1 MTATLDAAGIID
13 TTEHAFFPVFSRT
26 NLVVERASGSRV
38 WDVDGREFI
47 DLTSGWGVTAL
58 GHCHPVLVE
67 SLARQ
72 LSLVMQAPNC
82 NLSYTRRQAEA
93 VERLVAIAPRG
104 LRRVLFTNSGT
115 EATEGAIRLVR
126 RATGKAGIIACHG
139 GYHGRTIGAAS
150 LTSGTKYRL
159 PFEPVMPGV
168 TFVPFGDGEAVAAA
182 IDEGTAA
189 IIVEPIQGEGG
200 VNVPP
205 PGYLKELRGIASR
218 HGVLLIFDEIQTGIG
233 RTGAMFASMHE
244 DVAPDIALL
253 GKCLGGGFPVGGIMV
268 SDAVAATIQKGDHG
282 GTYPGSP
289 LACAAVSTVIRI
301 LLEEKILEHCTTA
314 GEIALDFLRALKADA
329 GGLIL
334 DVRGRGLLIG
344 CELLTEA
351 AASAVMQRCL
361 EEGVIVNVTHG
372 SVLRIFPAL
381 NVELPLLMHGLEI
394 VREAVLHAEQVAVC

>member
-13 TTEHAFFPVFSRT
+13 TTEHGFFPVFSRT
-26 NLVVERASGSRV
+26 SLVVDRASGCRV

-58 GHCHPVLVE
+58 GHCHPSLVE
-67 SLARQ
+67 SLTRQ

-82 NLSYTRRQAEA
+82 NLSYTRPQAEA
-93 VERLVAIAPRG
+93 VERLVAVAPRG

-126 RATGKAGIIACHG
+126 RATGKAGIIACDG

-150 LTSGTKYRL
+150 LTGGTKYRS

-168 TFVPFGDGEAVAAA
+168 AFVPFGDADAVAAA
-182 IDEGTAA
+182 IDGATAA

-205 PGYLKELRGIASR
+205 PGYLKALRDIASR
-218 HGVLLIFDEIQTGIG
+218 HDVLLIFDEIQTGLG
-233 RTGAMFASMHE
+233 RTGAMFACMHE

-253 GKCLGGGFPVGGIMV
+253 GKCLGGGFPVGAIMV
-268 SDAVAATIQKGDHG
+268 NDAVAATIHKGDHG
-282 GTYPGSP
+282 GTYPGNP
-289 LACAAVSTVIRI
+289 LACAAVSTVIRT
-301 LLEEKILEHCTTA
+301 LLEEEILDHCATA
-314 GEIALDFLRALKADA
+314 GDIALDFLRALRAES
-329 GGLIL
+329 GGRIL

-344 CELLTEA
+344 CELPTEA
-351 AASAVMQRCL
+351 DASAIMQRCL
-361 EEGVIVNVTHG
+361 EDGVIVNVTHG
-372 SVLRIFPAL
+372 TVLRIFPAL
-381 NVELPLLMHGLEI
+381 NIELPLLMRGLET
-394 VREAVLHAEQVAVC
+394 VREAVLRA